1 MTHGP
6 SLQAMSVERLRRY
19 DETTYCQ
26 VHGVVEVVVPHC
38 EDCLADGGSPM
49 AEAILEG
56 VPAAVEPAASPN
68 RNVDT
73 LVCMGQ
79 PPQAMSN
86 IRQRRMVGDA
96 LSVSGSFAQGGN
108 EELPTEPPLLDMD
121 DDMPYSFEPPLPSRM
136 SHDAGVDVESQT
148 IR

>member
-1 MTHGP
+1 
-6 SLQAMSVERLRRY
+6 MSVERLRRY
-19 DETTYCQ
+19 DETQYCQ

-49 AEAILEG
+49 AEAIPEG
-56 VPAAVEPAASPN
+56 IPVAADAAAASTN

-79 PPQAMSN
+79 PPQAVSN
-86 IRQRRMVGDA
+86 IRQRRVVGDV
-96 LSVSGSFAQGGN
+96 LSVSGSFAPGGN
-108 EELPTEPPLLDMD
+108 EELPTEPPLPGMD
-121 DDMPYSFEPPLPSRM
+121 DDMQLSFEPPLPSRM
-136 SHDAGVDVESQT
+136 SHDAGVDVESQA